1 MNKNQIN
8 KSRMYG
14 SVTMVLDNN
23 FPIFSK
29 QEELVKA
36 HQQFKSGQDLIGQYR
51 QIQEAD
57 VSGLT
62 KNKTQ
67 LRFSLIN
74 AILQF
79 STALRAYANS
89 VKDEELKAKVTYG
102 LSDLKKTADPI
113 LVDIGVLIFGLAN
126 PLKSDLNRFFID
138 ENGFT
143 ELDLLLTTFKQAIP
157 KRRVA
162 AAASKNSTLNISDVF
177 AAQDTLLK
185 EEMDVLMLLFRNSQ
199 PDFYNAY
206 RNARSIVD
214 YTGRGKAKTEATL
227 PG

>member
-1 MNKNQIN
+1 MFIVE
-8 KSRMYG
+8 S
-14 SVTMVLDNN
+14 
-23 FPIFSK
+23 
-29 QEELVKA
+29 
-36 HQQFKSGQDLIGQYR
+36 
-51 QIQEAD
+51 
-57 VSGLT
+57 
-62 KNKTQ
+62 Q

-89 VKDEELKAKVTYG
+89 VKDEELKAKTTYG

-113 LVDIGVLIFGLAN
+113 LVDIGVLIFALAN
-126 PLKSDLNRFFID
+126 PLKSDLNRFFIN

-162 AAASKNSTLNISDVF
+162 AAASKNSTLKISDVF
-177 AAQDTLLK
+177 VTQDKLLK
-185 EEMDVLMLLFRNSQ
+185 EEVDVLMLLFRNSQ

-214 YTGRGKAKTEATL
+214 YTGRGKAKAEATL